1 MCFLALL
8 YATHRSRTSPAW
20 IGLMVAA
27 FCGLVL
33 LKGAFAMFALVA
45 AVLWLLLVPMPPG
58 GANRWPW
65 AGLVLTVFVAAV
77 MVAGYEGLY
86 VRATGESFLDFYRS
100 RRLGDSI
107 RMTDVAVVSHALVN
121 VGWYLTRLAWF
132 AAPWSLI
139 AIPAAVGW
147 ARSKGTRDKGQG
159 KDLLTERALLWAM
172 LLTAA
177 YIAVLSPALVRA
189 ERFIFPTY
197 FVIGAVG
204 AVTAM
209 RNVDAVRR
217 VAVSAEPHSWLP
229 VAVWFGTF
237 VLSLGSRIV
246 RL

>member
-1 MCFLALL
+1 
-8 YATHRSRTSPAW
+8 
-20 IGLMVAA
+20 
-27 FCGLVL
+27 
-33 LKGAFAMFALVA
+33 
-45 AVLWLLLVPMPPG
+45 
-58 GANRWPW
+58 
-65 AGLVLTVFVAAV
+65 
-77 MVAGYEGLY
+77 
-86 VRATGESFLDFYRS
+86 
-100 RRLGDSI
+100 
-107 RMTDVAVVSHALVN
+107 VVSHALVN